1 VKLYLRYDVPTVCK
15 KVLEE
20 QLDKL
25 NLAYTVQNSAEA
37 EITENV
43 SATTLNQLHAMLN
56 AYGIEVVENQK
67 SILVQKIKDVIIEM
81 VYLDEELPESKI
93 SAYLAKKLKHSY
105 GYLAN
110 IFSDVTYTSIEN
122 FIILQK
128 IERAKELILTNNLSF
143 SEIAWKLNYSSSAH
157 FSTQFK
163 KTTGLTPSA
172 FLRIIKRRRNVGQDT

>member
-1 VKLYLRYDVPTVCK
+1 
-15 KVLEE
+15 
-20 QLDKL
+20 
-25 NLAYTVQNSAEA
+25 
-37 EITENV
+37 
-43 SATTLNQLHAMLN
+43 
-56 AYGIEVVENQK
+56 
-67 SILVQKIKDVIIEM
+67 M

-93 SAYLAKKLKHSY
+93 SAYLAKKFKHSY

-110 IFSDVTYTSIEN
+110 IFSDVTFTSIEN

-172 FLRIIKRRRNVGQDT
+172 FLRIIKRRRDVGQDT